1 MTHTHHDGATDDSL
15 GLARIARRAAEAVAD
30 DIRQAF
36 TETVE
41 VEHKTSEFDPVTEVD
56 RSSERRIREILA
68 EATPHAAIAGEEFGA
83 TEPTDSV
90 GSASLRWH
98 IDPIDGT
105 HNFIAGIPYI
115 STSVAAEVE
124 GVIVAG
130 AVHDPLRRETFWA
143 SDDQAW
149 VDDSVLASAAEDPGR
164 PGVLTSQPFQGLRS
178 TGAELEELVEICR
191 SFGIV
196 RNPGSFALQVAH
208 VAAGRASGAFEL
220 TGAAPWDIAGGIAVA
235 QATGC
240 THLRLGQAPPGF
252 GDWASHSYLITRDPA
267 RAAEIGPRLARL
279 MAHGEVPEVFAKF
292 MAI

>member
-1 MTHTHHDGATDDSL
+1 MNTTTPDDVVL
-15 GLARIARRAAEAVAD
+15 GRIARQAAEAVAE
-30 DIRQAF
+30 DIRRAF
-36 TETVE
+36 FGTVE
-41 VEHKTSEFDPVTEVD
+41 VEHKSSEFDPVTEVD
-56 RSSERRIREILA
+56 RRSERRIRQILA
-68 EATPHAAIAGEEFGA
+68 EATPEAAISGEEYGSTDGA
-83 TEPTDSV
+83 VSG

-115 STSVAAEVE
+115 STSVAAELD
-124 GVIVAG
+124 GVLVAG
-130 AVHDPLRRETFWA
+130 AVHDPLQRETFWA
-143 SDDQAW
+143 CREKAW
-149 VDDSVLASAAEDPGR
+149 VNDQPLASADEDPGR
-164 PGVLTSQPFQGLRS
+164 PGVMTSQPFQGLQS
-178 TGAELEELVEICR
+178 SGGDLDELIGICQ

-208 VAAGRASGAFEL
+208 VAAGRAAGAFEL

-267 RAAEIGPRLARL
+267 RAEELGPRLTRL
-279 MAHGEVPEVFAKF
+279 MDRGEVPERLAALLA
-292 MAI
+292 M